1 MNIRN
6 DVQKAL
12 QHLFG
17 NTAVP
22 QETSNV
28 SEALN
33 GEKRLLLGKVLRLL
47 GDQHALIQVGN
58 QTVQENLK
66 LSFVL
71 RRTIGFPTKKQ
82 QQNRQAVFRSFKAL
96 TKIPNPFRM
105 QLANF

>member
-22 QETSNV
+22 QETANV

-58 QTVQENLK
+58 QTVQGK
-66 LSFVL
+66 LETQL
-71 RRTIGFPTKKQ
+71 RPQAYYWFSYEKNGRTDRASSG
-82 QQNRQAVFRSFKAL
+82 RSKL
-96 TKIPNPFRM
+96 
-105 QLANF
+105 